1 MKLASLKSGR
11 DGQLI
16 VVSHDLTTAVAVTDI
31 ADTLQHALD
40 NWAAVSPALQQR
52 YEALNAGNAENVFA
66 FDPAACSA
74 PLPRAYHWA
83 DGSAYVTHVELVRK
97 ARGAE
102 LPPSFWSDP
111 LIYMG
116 ASDAFIG
123 PRDDIEVESED
134 WGIDFEAEVVVITDD
149 VPAGTNASLARQHIK
164 LIGLVNDVSLRNLI
178 PAELGKQFGFYQ
190 SKPWTSFTPVLVTPD
205 ELGAS
210 WDGAKLHLPLRATLN
225 GELIGAPN
233 AGVDMTFD
241 FPTLIAHCAKSRSLM
256 AGTVIGSGTV
266 SNVDSKNGSC
276 CLAEVRCLE
285 TIADGE
291 PKTPFMS
298 FGDRIEI
305 EMLDEDNNSIFG
317 KIDQV
322 VVQYHPPTSSA
333 GE

>member
-11 DGQLI
+11 DGELV
-16 VVSHDLTTAVAVTDI
+16 VVSRDLDRAVRVPGI
-31 ADTLQHALD
+31 AATLQSALD
-40 NWAAVSPALQQR
+40 NWSETAPALEQA
-52 YEALNAGNAENVFA
+52 YAALNAGDSQNAFEFVA
-66 FDPAACSA
+66 GECDA

-102 LPPSFWSDP
+102 LPDSFWTDP
-111 LIYMG
+111 LVYMG

-123 PRDDIEVESED
+123 PRDDIRVENEE

-149 VPAGTNASLARQHIK
+149 VPAGVSTKDASDHIQ
-164 LIGLVNDVSLRNLI
+164 LLGLVNDVSLRNLI
-178 PAELGKQFGFYQ
+178 PGELGKQFGFYQ

-205 ELGAS
+205 ELGDA
-210 WDGAKLHLPLRATLN
+210 WDGARLHLPLRATLN
-225 GELIGAPN
+225 GRLIGAPN
-233 AGVDMTFD
+233 AGQDMTFD

-256 AGTVIGSGTV
+256 TGTVIGSGTV
-266 SNVDSKNGSC
+266 SNVGSTDGSC

-285 TIADGE
+285 TIRDGS
-291 PKTPFMS
+291 PSTPFMS

-305 EMLDEDNNSIFG
+305 EMLDKGGNSIFG

-322 VVQYHPPTSSA
+322 VIRYQP
-333 GE
+333 EE

>member
-190 SKPWTSFTPVLVTPD
+190 SKPWTRFTPVLVTPH
-205 ELGAS
+205 E
-210 WDGAKLHLPLRATLN
+210 
-225 GELIGAPN
+225 
-233 AGVDMTFD
+233 
-241 FPTLIAHCAKSRSLM
+241 
-256 AGTVIGSGTV
+256 
-266 SNVDSKNGSC
+266 
-276 CLAEVRCLE
+276 
-285 TIADGE
+285 
-291 PKTPFMS
+291 
-298 FGDRIEI
+298 
-305 EMLDEDNNSIFG
+305 
-317 KIDQV
+317 
-322 VVQYHPPTSSA
+322 
-333 GE
+333 

>member
-11 DGQLI
+11 DGQLV
-16 VVSHDLTTAVAVTDI
+16 VVSRDLSRAVTVGDI
-31 ADTLQHALD
+31 AQTLQQAMD
-40 NWAAVSPALQQR
+40 NWSDMESGLVAR
-52 YEALNAGNAENVFA
+52 YEALNSGTADGAFD
-66 FDPAACSA
+66 FDPAACDA

-102 LPPSFWSDP
+102 LPASFWTDP

-123 PRDDIEVESED
+123 PCDDIEVESED
-134 WGIDFEAEVVVITDD
+134 WGIDFEAEIVVITDD
-149 VPAGTNASLARQHIK
+149 VAAGTKPDLAAKHIK
-164 LIGLVNDVSLRNLI
+164 LLGLVNDISLRNLI

-205 ELGAS
+205 ELGDA
-210 WDGAKLHLPLRATLN
+210 WDGCKLHLPLRASLN
-225 GELIGAPN
+225 GKLVGAPN

-266 SNVDSKNGSC
+266 SNVGSVDGSC

-285 TIADGE
+285 TIADGK
-291 PKTPFMS
+291 PTTPFMS
-298 FGDRIEI
+298 FGDRVEI
-305 EMLDEDNNSIFG
+305 DMLDANGNTIFG
-317 KIDQV
+317 KIDQK
-322 VVQYHPPTSSA
+322 VVQYQPPT
-333 GE
+333 

>member
-11 DGQLI
+11 DGKLI
-16 VVSHDLTTAVAVTDI
+16 VVSRDLSRAVSAEAI
-31 ADTLQHALD
+31 APTLQAALD
-40 NWAAVSPALQQR
+40 DWSGKEAAL
-52 YEALNAGNAENVFA
+52 EALYSQLNNGDCADA
-66 FDPAACSA
+66 FDFEPGECDA

-102 LPPSFWSDP
+102 LPDSFWTDP

-123 PRDDIEVESED
+123 PRDDIEVESEE

-149 VPAGTNASLARQHIK
+149 VPAGTNPDLARDHIR

-190 SKPWTSFTPVLVTPD
+190 SKPWTSFTPVLATPD
-205 ELGAS
+205 ELGDA

-225 GELIGAPN
+225 GKLVGAPN

-256 AGTVIGSGTV
+256 TGTVIGSGTV
-266 SNVDSKNGSC
+266 SNVGSEAGSC

-285 TIADGE
+285 TIANGS
-291 PKTPFMS
+291 PSTPFMS
-298 FGDRIEI
+298 FGDRVEI
-305 EMLDEDNNSIFG
+305 DMLDEAGNSIFG
-317 KIDQV
+317 KIDQQ
-322 VVQYHPPTSSA
+322 VVQYTPPQ
-333 GE
+333 

>member
-11 DGQLI
+11 DGQLV
-16 VVSHDLTTAVAVTDI
+16 VVSRDLSRASAVPGI
-31 ADTLQHALD
+31 APTMQAALD
-40 NWAAVSPALQQR
+40 NWDGNSTELEKVYA
-52 YEALNAGNAENVFA
+52 ALNAGDIGDAFP
-66 FDPAACSA
+66 FDPIQCAA

-102 LPPSFWSDP
+102 LPESFWNDP
-111 LIYMG
+111 LVYMG

-134 WGIDFEAEVVVITDD
+134 WGIDFEAEVIVVTDD
-149 VPAGTNASLARQHIK
+149 VPAGVSAGQARSHIR
-164 LIGLVNDVSLRNLI
+164 LVGLVNDVSLRNLI
-178 PAELGKQFGFYQ
+178 PGELGKQFGFYQ

-205 ELGAS
+205 ELGGA
-210 WDGAKLHLPLRATLN
+210 WDGCKLALPLRATLN
-225 GELIGAPN
+225 DVLIGAPN
-233 AGVDMTFD
+233 AGIDMTFD

-256 AGTVIGSGTV
+256 TGTVIGSGTV
-266 SNVDSKNGSC
+266 SNVGSVDGSC

-285 TIADGE
+285 IIQDGN
-291 PKTPFMS
+291 PSTPFMS

-305 EMLDEDNNSIFG
+305 EMLDAAGESIFG

-322 VVQYHPPTSSA
+322 VTQYQPPR
-333 GE
+333 

>member
-11 DGQLI
+11 DGQLV
-16 VVSHDLTTAVAVTDI
+16 VVSRDMQRAVSVANISATM
-31 ADTLQHALD
+31 QGALD
-40 NWAAVSPALQQR
+40 NWAEASQALEEC
-52 YEALNAGNAENVFA
+52 YALLNAGEVDDA
-66 FDPAACSA
+66 FDFDPSQCDA
-74 PLPRAYHWA
+74 PLPRAFHWA

-102 LPPSFWSDP
+102 LPESFWTDP

-123 PRDDIEVESED
+123 ATDDIAVESED
-134 WGIDFEAEVVVITDD
+134 WGIDFEAEIVAITDD
-149 VPAGTNASLARQHIK
+149 VPAGVTPDQAAEHIQ
-164 LIGLVNDVSLRNLI
+164 LVGLVNDVSLRNLI

-205 ELGAS
+205 ELGDA
-210 WDGAKLHLPLRATLN
+210 WDGRKLHLPLRATLN
-225 GELIGAPN
+225 GTLIGAPN

-256 AGTVIGSGTV
+256 TGTVIGSGTV
-266 SNVDSKNGSC
+266 ANQGSADGSC

-285 TIADGE
+285 TIANGK
-291 PKTPFMS
+291 PSTPFMS

-305 EMLDEDNNSIFG
+305 EMFDSSGASIFG
-317 KIDQV
+317 KIDQRV
-322 VVQYHPPTSSA
+322 VAYQPPA
-333 GE
+333 